1 MVMHTVRLRINERIY
16 DRFIWLLSKFS
27 KDEVE
32 IIPESEDYIVN
43 QKYLAGELD
52 DISSGK
58 ATFLELNDVNERMEN
73 VIKKNEN
80 SF

>member
-1 MVMHTVRLRINERIY
+1 MQTVRLRVNERIY

-32 IIPESEDYIVN
+32 IIPESEDYNVN

-58 ATFLELNDVNERMEN
+58 ATFLELNDVEQRLEK
-73 VIKKNEN
+73 VIKKHEN